1 MRVLSLFSGIG
12 AFEKALERLHIDFEL
27 VNYCEIDKY
36 ASKAYSL
43 IHNVSEDLN
52 LKDVT
57 KVDCNN
63 LKDIDLLTYA
73 FPCQDISIAGHK
85 KGLLDTNGN
94 TTRSGLVFEALDIIE
109 KLKPKYA
116 VCENVKMLAS
126 KRFSEEFD
134 FILDCLDKMGY
145 NNYWK
150 VLNAS
155 DYGIPQNRE
164 RVFIVSIRKDIDK
177 GFTFPAPFTL
187 TKRLKDFLED
197 NVDEKYYLS
206 QRIVDYYYNRNIEQE
221 AKGNGFR
228 FEPSDGNRV
237 ALTVLSK
244 AGSRPTDNYIRL
256 TELTKGLPQAYRVY
270 DSNGLAKTLNAE
282 AGGVGAKTG
291 LYAIKENGKTDIRR
305 LTPKECF
312 RIFGFEDKD
321 CDICK
326 ANKISDTQ
334 LYKMAGNSIVVDVL
348 YYIFKNLLE
357 VKND

>member
-1 MRVLSLFSGIG
+1 M
-12 AFEKALERLHIDFEL
+12 HIDFEL

-43 IHNVSEDLN
+43 IHDVSEDLN

-63 LKDIDLLTYA
+63 LKDIDLLTYG